1 MKQSISGCVL
11 VLFFLVLWAA
21 GGLAQEISPAIYT
34 PVVVPNGATLPF
46 KIVDGVKVFHLV
58 AEPVDHEFAP
68 GLKAKCW
75 GYNGRT
81 PGPVIE
87 AVEGDRIRIYVSNRL
102 PEATSVHWHGI
113 LLPNGMDGVA
123 GLSHRRIEP
132 GETFRYEFTLKQH
145 GTFMY
150 HPHFDE
156 MVQIGLGM
164 AGLFVIHPREPEIP
178 KADRDFAFMVA
189 EWKIPAGAS
198 RPDPAEMTEFNIL
211 TINSKCFPGT
221 APLVV
226 KTGDRVRFRIGNL
239 SMMDHHPIHLHGF
252 NFKVT
257 ATDGGAI
264 PVAGQWPETTVLVP
278 VGSTRDV
285 QFVADT
291 PGDWALHCHMIHHL
305 MNQMGHGL
313 PNLIGIPAD
322 DVQQFDE
329 KMRLLLPGYMTMGHL
344 GMGGMAEM
352 GMLVP
357 FNSIPMVGGKGPHG
371 YIDMGGMFTI
381 LKVRDNLKSY
391 DEDPGWYDNPPG
403 TEARPATDAE
413 LKADGIIIPPAEK

>member
-1 MKQSISGCVL
+1 MKHRISGCVF
-11 VLFFLVLWAA
+11 VLFFLLFGAV
-21 GGLAQEISPAIYT
+21 GSLAQETSPAAYT

-87 AVEGDRIRIYVSNRL
+87 AVEGDRIRIYVSNKL

-123 GLSHRRIEP
+123 GLSQKRIEP

-164 AGLFVIHPREPEIP
+164 AGLFVIHPREPETP
-178 KADRDFAFMVA
+178 KVDRDFAFMVA
-189 EWKIPAGAS
+189 EWKVPAGAS
-198 RPDPAEMTEFNIL
+198 RPDPAEMTEFNTL

-226 KTGDRVRFRIGNL
+226 KKGDRVRFRIGNL
-239 SMMDHHPIHLHGF
+239 SVMDHHPIHLHGF

-257 ATDGGAI
+257 ATDGGTI
-264 PVAGQWPETTVLVP
+264 PAAGQWPETTVLVP

-313 PNLIGIPAD
+313 PNLIGIPD
-322 DVQQFDE
+322 GDVQSFDE
-329 KMRLLLPGYMTMGHL
+329 KVRRLLAGYMTMGHL

-352 GMLVP
+352 GMRVP
-357 FNSIPMVGGKGPHG
+357 SNSIPMIGGEGPHG

-381 LKVRDNLKSY
+381 LKVRENIKNY
-391 DEDPGWYDNPPG
+391 DQDPGWYGNPPG

-413 LKADGIIIPPAEK
+413 LKADGILIPPAEK